1 MEDFNEVSIPIYS
14 NKGAY
19 ALLLG
24 AGVSRGTG
32 VPTGYEIEKDLIGKI
47 AAVSNVDIG
56 QHEPHEWYKDKYG
69 KEATYTSLL
78 DEVVKTPTERVQL
91 MKNYFEPTEEERYNG
106 LKLPTKTHKAIAK
119 LIKAGYIRV
128 VITTNFDRFL
138 EQALRDENIEVT
150 VITGQEDIDRAL
162 PLMHSGPIIVK
173 VNGDYQSCKFL
184 NTTEELKNYPR
195 KMNDYLKRIFE
206 DFGLIT
212 CGWSAR
218 WDKALIEI
226 LRKSPKSRY
235 TSFFTYVNELE
246 DDLSTASKYRNGI
259 NIRINSADEFFSEV
273 YERVVA
279 MENLYNK
286 KDIDKD
292 VFVARIKRYICKP
305 EYKVELDELIESEL
319 NRACNVINENETYD
333 FKYNEENFPDIF
345 SNYFSKHLGAVDKM
359 IPAAIAI
366 VRWGTNE
373 CQNELVK
380 VIQKLCIL
388 RIPKKSTRS
397 SAEYFH
403 LIAAQLLVHS
413 IGVACIYYEK
423 YSLLI
428 KLIKTKTLQDYPFC
442 RSDNLFYSASFGIYE
457 DAIRYHKE
465 RLISDII
472 VDNLFQYYRDVF
484 FSKKEFESC
493 YYTWEYMQSLIIKYY
508 KLDGTSN
515 FIEGKYKDLFRNISY
530 HSDYFANYVSSS
542 IEEKENWEPLKQGLF
557 DGKYLEYN
565 DLYVALKKS
574 V

>member
-32 VPTGYEIEKDLIGKI
+32 VPTGYEIEKDLIRKI

-91 MKNYFEPTEEERYNG
+91 MKNYFEPTEEERDNG

-138 EQALRDENIEVT
+138 EQALRDENVEVT
-150 VITGQEDIDRAL
+150 VITGKEDIDKAL
-162 PLMHSGPIIVK
+162 PLMHSGPMIVK

-195 KMNDYLKRIFE
+195 KMKDYLKRIFE

-246 DDLSTASKYRNGI
+246 KDLLCASKYRNGI
-259 NIRINSADEFFSEV
+259 NIRINSSDEFFSEV

-319 NRACNVINENETYD
+319 NNACKVINENETYD
-333 FKYNEENFPDIF
+333 FSYTQEGF
-345 SNYFSKHLGAVDKM
+345 SEKFTEYLSKHLGAIDKL

-373 CQNELVK
+373 CQNDLVK

-388 RIPKKSTRS
+388 RIPKKSKRS

-413 IGVACIYYEK
+413 LGVACIYYEK

-428 KLIKTKTLQDYPFC
+428 KLFKTKALQDYPMS
-442 RSDNLFYSASFGIYE
+442 RSDNLFYSASIGIYE
-457 DAIRYHKE
+457 DAIRYYKE

-472 VDNLFQYYRDVF
+472 VDKLFPYYRDVF
-484 FSKKEFESC
+484 FSKQEFESC
-493 YYTWEYMQSLIIKYY
+493 YYAWEYMQSLIIKYY
-508 KLDGTSN
+508 NLDGYSN
-515 FIEGKYKDLFRNISY
+515 FIEGKYKNLFRNILDR
-530 HSDYFANYVSSS
+530 SDYYANFVKAS
-542 IEEKENWEPLKQGLF
+542 IEEKNDWEPLKQGLF
-557 DGKYLEYN
+557 DSEYSN
-565 DLYVALKKS
+565 YEMLYDELKKL
-574 V
+574 

>member
-1 MEDFNEVSIPIYS
+1 MIRQIATVSKTDF
-14 NKGAY
+14 
-19 ALLLG
+19 
-24 AGVSRGTG
+24 
-32 VPTGYEIEKDLIGKI
+32 
-47 AAVSNVDIG
+47 G

-78 DEVVKTPTERVQL
+78 DEVVKTSAERVQL
-91 MKNYFEPTEEERYNG
+91 MKKYFEPTEEERDNG
-106 LKLPTKTHKAIAK
+106 LKQPTKTHKAIAK

-150 VITGQEDIDRAL
+150 VITGKEDIDKAL
-162 PLMHSGPIIVK
+162 PLIHSGPMIVK

-184 NTTEELKNYPR
+184 NTTEELKNYSR
-195 KMNDYLKRIFE
+195 KMKDYLKRIFE

-218 WDKALIEI
+218 WDKALVEI
-226 LRKSPKSRY
+226 LRQSPKSPF

-246 DDLSTASKYRNGI
+246 SDLSCASKYRNGI

-345 SNYFSKHLGAVDKM
+345 SNYFSKHLSAIDKL

-373 CQNELVK
+373 CQNVLVEML
-380 VIQKLCIL
+380 QKLSVL
-388 RIPKKSTRS
+388 RVLPRS
-397 SAEYFH
+397 IRYGVEYLH
-403 LIAAQLLVHS
+403 LIATHLLVHS
-413 IGVACIYYEK
+413 IGVACIYYDK

-428 KLIKTKTLQDYPFC
+428 KLVKTKAYQDYPMC
-442 RSDNLFYSASFGIYE
+442 RGDNLFYLASYGIYGN
-457 DAIRYHKE
+457 AIRFHKG
-465 RLISDII
+465 RLISDIL
-472 VDNLFQYYRDVF
+472 VDNLWSYYKDIF
-484 FSKKEFESC
+484 LSKHEFESC

-508 KLDGTSN
+508 NLDGTSN
-515 FIEGKYKDLFRNISY
+515 FIEGKYKDLFRNILY
-530 HSDYFANYVSSS
+530 RSDYYSNFVRSS
-542 IEEKENWEPLKQGLF
+542 IEGKKEWEPIKQGLF
-557 DGKYLEYN
+557 DGEYSN
-565 DLYVALKKS
+565 YEMLYDELKKL
-574 V
+574 